1 MIIADALLECW
12 MREYYFDAQIDLGS
26 SGVQSFSLAELRN
39 ILGIRQEELDGIVF
53 QDSRTLGEE
62 RLRQAIANRWG
73 NGFRDAV
80 MVTHGSSEAIYLIM
94 NALLRHGDEAVVMVP
109 CYQQLYSIAESLG
122 CKLRFWHLRSDQ
134 QFKPDV
140 DGLKRLLS
148 PRTRMVVVN
157 FPHNPTGVSLSAL
170 DQERLISA
178 VAEAGAY
185 LVWDGAFADI
195 TYGSHPLPNP
205 GGAYERSISIGTLS
219 KAYGLPG
226 LRVGWA
232 MASPDVLAQFERLR
246 DYITLHLSPL
256 IELIALRAIEKAD
269 ALLKIRLE
277 HVKRNLEILTQW
289 AAEHVGFVEW
299 SRPQGGVC
307 TFPRLCT
314 VSNVEEFCRHLT
326 LNQGVLLVPG
336 SCFNHPMHVRLGFG
350 TDTASFQEGLAR
362 LSYKLKDSVNTW

>member
-39 ILGIRQEELDGIVF
+39 ILGICQEELNGIVF

-62 RLRQAIANRWG
+62 RLRQAISNRWG
-73 NGFRDAV
+73 HGFREAV

-94 NALLRHGDEAVVMVP
+94 NALLRQGDELVVMTP

-122 CKLRFWHLRSDQ
+122 CRLRFWHLRSDQ

-140 DGLKRLLS
+140 GGLKRLLS
-148 PRTRMVVVN
+148 SRTRMVVVN

-170 DQERLISA
+170 DQEYLIST

-185 LVWDGAFADI
+185 LVWDGAFSDI
-195 TYGSHPLPNP
+195 TYCSPPLPNP

-219 KAYGLPG
+219 KSYGLPG
-226 LRVGWA
+226 LRVGWVL
-232 MASPDVLAQFERLR
+232 ASPDVLAQLERLR

-256 IELIALRAIEKAD
+256 IELIALRAVEKAD

-277 HVKRNLEILTQW
+277 QVKRNLEILAQW
-289 AAEHVGFVEW
+289 AAEHSGFVEW

-314 VSNVEEFCRHLT
+314 VSNVEEFCRHLA

-336 SCFNHPMHVRLGFG
+336 NCFNHPTHVRLGFG
-350 TDTASFQEGLAR
+350 ADTASFQEGLAR